1 MEADDDAIQIVLQQY
16 DFNVEQTVQ
25 AFLEGTMLS
34 IIVLLLF
41 SIITL
46 SHLSHLCSRSSLFLV

>member
-25 AFLEGTMLS
+25 AFLDGMALS
-34 IIVLLLF
+34 LIGW
-41 SIITL
+41 
-46 SHLSHLCSRSSLFLV
+46 SLFFNFYFPHGVPSSIVYQ